1 MQKVFSRAESI
12 YYNKLYSP
20 RRFARFVINSWHT
33 AKSMHFGWYES
44 FKVFCDLI
52 WCNFRYGAMDVRD
65 YVWFDFYGKSASR
78 RNEYLTSRRYFKTVK
93 HFDKSTFF
101 RLIDK
106 DNVYDDYSE
115 FIKRDWIK
123 VTSTTASEDVLAFV
137 RKHGV
142 VLVKPVSSEQG
153 RGIFKISFTTPK
165 EIETLI
171 ESAGENGY
179 IIEELLSNCRELQT
193 ISTSLNTIRVYTLTD
208 KMGGVKI
215 TNMFLRVGRKG
226 ELVDN
231 WGNGGVGY
239 NIDLETGVI
248 DRPGIDNKGN
258 KFVYHPNTNIK
269 MVGLDIPR
277 FRELYDF
284 AYKIA
289 SHNKKVIYAGIDI
302 AILDD
307 RMELVEI
314 NFPGGR
320 KGLQVMDDTG
330 RYSLVRKIW

>member
-1 MQKVFSRAESI
+1 MANRADDI
-12 YYNKLYSP
+12 YNNKLYSV
-20 RRFARFVINSWHT
+20 RRFARFVINCLKQSKAIGEKNGHNRV
-33 AKSMHFGWYES
+33 KIFLDM
-44 FKVFCDLI
+44 I
-52 WCNFRYGAMDVRD
+52 WCDFRYGAMDVRD
-65 YVWFDFYGKSASR
+65 YVWFDFYGKSAAR
-78 RNEYLTSRRYFKTVK
+78 RNEYLTSRRYFKTVR
-93 HFDKSTFF
+93 HFDKPTFF

-106 DNVYDDYSE
+106 DNVYEDYSE
-115 FIKRDWIK
+115 FIKREWIK
-123 VTSTTASEDVLAFV
+123 VTSKTASEEVMAFV
-137 RKHGV
+137 RRHGE

-153 RGIFKISFTTPK
+153 RGISKFSSTDQR
-165 EIETLI
+165 EIDKLI
-171 ESAGENGY
+171 KSAGMDGY
-179 IIEELLSNCRELQT
+179 LIEELLHNCEELQN
-193 ISTSLNTIRVYTLTD
+193 ISSSLNTVRIYTLTD
-208 KMGGVKI
+208 KTGRVII

-248 DRPGIDNKGN
+248 DRAGIDNQGN

-269 MVGLDIPR
+269 MVGLEIPR

-284 AYKIA
+284 ANKIA
-289 SHNKKVIYAGIDI
+289 SHNKKVIYAGIDV

-320 KGLQVMDDTG
+320 KGLQVMDDMG